1 MHRSV
6 MLGQADPPTPMSPHS
21 NIVLTMDI
29 ADLVITLLAIPIVAS
44 TAFIFGRNPYR
55 WALYA
60 YFIKFWCLI
69 PLFILSKRETPPFPK
84 WIQQLAAEVSTRRE
98 MREVKKAKTPD
109 DLLRIPK
116 T

>member
-1 MHRSV
+1 

-98 MREVKKAKTPD
+98 LREVKKAKTPD

>member
-1 MHRSV
+1 
-6 MLGQADPPTPMSPHS
+6 MSPHP

-29 ADLVITLLAIPIVAS
+29 ADLLITLLAISIVAS

-69 PLFILSKRETPPFPK
+69 PLFILSKRETPPLPK
-84 WIQQLAAEVSTRRE
+84 WIQQLAAEVNTRRE
-98 MREVKKAKTPD
+98 LREVRKVKTPD
-109 DLLRIPK
+109 DFLKLRRQ
-116 T
+116 

>member
-1 MHRSV
+1 

-44 TAFIFGRNPYR
+44 TAFIFGRNHYR

-98 MREVKKAKTPD
+98 LREVKKAKTPD